1 MSNGSKDSKM
11 YLVSCADTH
20 HDVTDL
26 VNHELNK
33 NTKTWISWERNK
45 TFLWNKKFLTC
56 VSVGTFW
63 EVVVL

>member
-26 VNHELNK
+26 VNLELNE
-33 NTKTWISWERNK
+33 NTKT
-45 TFLWNKKFLTC
+45 
-56 VSVGTFW
+56 
-63 EVVVL
+63 